1 MGLEPAPQNPPGI
14 PDRAGAITRGLKG
27 ETTLLARRVAGHR
40 MKVTN
45 ALKMAVMP
53 WGAGKILR
61 QEQEELARYGEVAV
75 PGETSLVLPEGKV
88 IVSYRES
95 IHAGVRE
102 NEEIAFSAPA
112 SLEVEVR
119 PAAGGEPLELKTTL
133 GDSTTVTKGEPPWAT
148 TKVGT
153 VRVEPGEYVV
163 SARADEDDLVEP
175 AVLLG

>member
-1 MGLEPAPQNPPGI
+1 
-14 PDRAGAITRGLKG
+14 
-27 ETTLLARRVAGHR
+27 

-53 WGAGKILR
+53 WGHGKIMR

-75 PGETSLVLPEGKV
+75 PGETRVTLPEGKV

-95 IHAGVRE
+95 INAGVSG
-102 NEEIAFSAPA
+102 NEEIAFSAPRSLQVEIRLA
-112 SLEVEVR
+112 S
-119 PAAGGEPLELKTTL
+119 GGEPLELKTGL
-133 GDSTTVTKGEPPWAT
+133 GDSTTVTKGEPAWST

-153 VRVEPGEYVV
+153 VHAEPGEYVL
-163 SARADEDDLVEP
+163 SARVDEGDLAEP